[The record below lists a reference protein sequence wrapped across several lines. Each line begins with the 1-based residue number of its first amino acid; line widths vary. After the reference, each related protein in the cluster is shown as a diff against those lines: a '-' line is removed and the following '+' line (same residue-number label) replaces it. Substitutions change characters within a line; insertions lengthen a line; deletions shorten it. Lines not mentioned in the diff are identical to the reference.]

1 MGASL
6 RIDHLV
12 NRCHALAGKGKFCQS
27 LLSSDV
33 GCEERR
39 AVIVSTKHERR
50 RFGPAWAD
58 RDGLCIGDP
67 DRNRLVLTSRRVE
80 HRNTLGVTASWQW
93 SDLDAIDLVLPSTRF
108 RFPEA
113 VSYAAYTALVA
124 VIWDVPDLVPDD
136 ASANVRARGE
146 AAQRVD
152 IGRTHFGG
160 YWQRSIE
167 TVQGLVDHLIAYEE
181 PRALLDSPHEVL
193 LRLARTAR
201 SR

>member
-1 MGASL
+1 M
-6 RIDHLV
+6 
-12 NRCHALAGKGKFCQS
+12 
-27 LLSSDV
+27 
-33 GCEERR
+33 
-39 AVIVSTKHERR
+39 
-50 RFGPAWAD
+50 
-58 RDGLCIGDP
+58 
-67 DRNRLVLTSRRVE
+67 
-80 HRNTLGVTASWQW
+80 TASWQW
-93 SDLDAIDLVLPSTRF
+93 GDLDAIDLVLPSTRF

-136 ASANVRARGE
+136 ASATVRAHGE
-146 AAQRVD
+146 AAQRVE